1 MCMSRA
7 HSVFYVFY
15 CCRRGSGSW
24 RVADVCATP
33 GKPTCISQVHRNNL
47 TTKKHPRR
55 SAPSAILLG
64 CFFVAFDCYYE
75 YLLFL
80 IFLLFHSTTLVSLFD
95 TVIYL
100 IHMFDQAENL
110 ICVPPLI
117 IIEADKLEEMS
128 IDLDSFT
135 CIKG

>member
-1 MCMSRA
+1 MFFIVAGAVLGAGVWLMFA
-7 HSVFYVFY
+7 Q
-15 CCRRGSGSW
+15 RRGLGVW
-24 RVADVCATP
+24 LMFAQIWAWAEFLRIA
-33 GKPTCISQVHRNNL
+33 
-47 TTKKHPRR
+47 
-55 SAPSAILLG
+55 SAS
-64 CFFVAFDCYYE
+64 CFFVAFDCYYG

-128 IDLDSFT
+128 VDLDSFT

>member
-1 MCMSRA
+1 MFFIIAGAVLGVGVWLMFA
-7 HSVFYVFY
+7 Q
-15 CCRRGSGSW
+15 RRGTDLYLAS
-24 RVADVCATP
+24 P
-33 GKPTCISQVHRNNL
+33 QKHL
-47 TTKKHPRR
+47 TTKKHPGR

>member
-1 MCMSRA
+1 MNFTIKEDDGEQYN
-7 HSVFYVFY
+7 VPT
-15 CCRRGSGSW
+15 
-24 RVADVCATP
+24 VAAKDHKSTETSHHE
-33 GKPTCISQVHRNNL
+33 K
-47 TTKKHPRR
+47 
-55 SAPSAILLG
+55 APQKICSSTILLG
-64 CFFVAFDCYYE
+64 CFFVAFDCYYG

-117 IIEADKLEEMS
+117 IIEANKLEEMS
-128 IDLDSFT
+128 INLDSFT